1 MGKAARGATRG
12 ALLVM
17 AALLAGAMAAVA
29 QVDLPGELVGRWE
42 GEQEYLTDRSEDPKR
57 ILVIESVSQVDGKWV
72 ATGRYG
78 TARGLGR
85 VNIEVDTGGRH
96 PSLAW
101 TTASG
106 AQYQLHL
113 MQEKSLVGKVTLT
126 VGQGKL
132 GSAGS
137 RDRGLKLEKVK

>member
-1 MGKAARGATRG
+1 VHGIWL
-12 ALLVM
+12 ALLVAGLLTGPGL
-17 AALLAGAMAAVA
+17 AAGQDLAKA
-29 QVDLPGELVGRWE
+29 LVGTWE
-42 GEQEYLTDRSEDPKR
+42 DEQEYLTDRSEDPKR
-57 ILVIESVSQVDGKWV
+57 ILVVESVSQVDGKLV
-72 ATGRYG
+72 ASGRYG

-132 GSAGS
+132 GSVGS